1 MPSNLLIKGGKIV
14 LENSIQISDI
24 LVKNGRIADISKKTR
39 KLKPNLKNLKILDA
53 KGLIVLPGIID
64 PHVHYNLH
72 LEKGGKTSDD
82 FLSGSA
88 AAITGGVTT
97 VIDYTGQ
104 PPGCRLKKGLL
115 NRLKEA
121 KNKMHT
127 DYSFHCIIPSW
138 KKLKNPE
145 AQMKELI
152 KSGAPSFKMFM
163 AYKSRGLM
171 SDDMDLLN
179 AFIAAK
185 KEKALICLHAESG
198 KTIDLLISKYNNKQY
213 SAITA
218 HYLSRPDYSEWN
230 AVQRAIA
237 CAKAAKAPVYFVHLS
252 SGRSAEII
260 KKELKEFKSILG
272 ETCPQYLILNRKNLK
287 TENAYLFASCPPIR
301 TKRDSKTLWKNL
313 KEGTLRVI
321 ATDNCTF
328 SITQKK
334 EYAKDIKKMR
344 MGLPGSATL
353 LPLIYTHGVKR
364 KKITL
369 LQLVKLMSLNP
380 SKIMGLYPQKGTIQK
395 GSDADFAIIDPK
407 KIQKT
412 DFKNLKHNC
421 DWSPYQGMKLYGFP
435 KYTILRGDIK
445 AKNGELINPS
455 KPSGKFIK
463 RKKPILT

>member
-1 MPSNLLIKGGKIV
+1 MSQNLLIKGGKIV
-14 LENSIQISDI
+14 LENSIQSADI
-24 LVKNGRIADISKKTR
+24 LIKNGRIADIIKKTDAI
-39 KLKPNLKNLKILDA
+39 KPNPKNLKILNA

-72 LEKGGKTSDD
+72 LEKGQTTGDD

-104 PPGCRLKKGLL
+104 KPGHNLKKGLF

-121 KNKMHT
+121 KNKMYT
-127 DYSFHCIIPSW
+127 DYSFHSIIPSW

-163 AYKSRGLM
+163 AYESRGLM
-171 SDDMDLLN
+171 SDDTDLLN

-198 KTIDLLISKYNNKQY
+198 KAIDLLAAKYNNKKH
-213 SAITA
+213 SAIAA
-218 HYLSRPDYSEWN
+218 HYLSRPDYTEWE
-230 AVQRAIA
+230 AVQTAIVW
-237 CAKAAKAPVYFVHLS
+237 AKTAKAPVYFVHLS
-252 SGRSAEII
+252 SGHSAQII
-260 KKELKEFKSILG
+260 KKESKEFRYILG
-272 ETCPQYLILNRKNLK
+272 ETCPQYLILEHK
-287 TENAYLFASCPPIR
+287 TLDDRNGYLFTSCPPIR
-301 TKRDSKTLWKNL
+301 TKKDSEILWKNL
-313 KEGTLRVI
+313 KNGTLQVI

-328 SITQKK
+328 SKTQKK
-334 EYAKDIKKMR
+334 LYSKDRTKMR

-364 KKITL
+364 GKITL
-369 LQLVKLMSLNP
+369 IQLSKLMSLNP
-380 SKIMGLYPQKGTIQK
+380 AKIMGLYPRKGIIKK
-395 GSDADFAIIDPK
+395 GADADFAIIDPK
-407 KIQKT
+407 KVKKT

-435 KYTILRGDIK
+435 KYTILRGIIA
-445 AKNGELINPS
+445 AKDGELISPL

-463 RKKPILT
+463 RKISA